1 MHELPIVKSIFD
13 ICIKHATANNAN
25 KILSVTLKVGEISDL
40 QDQWIQRY
48 FDFLSKGTIVEGAKL
63 IIKRVPL
70 VMRCKLCSESFQV
83 NINERKQV
91 ECPRCKGTK
100 LAYVS
105 GREYIVENLEI
116 V

>member
-13 ICIKHATANNAN
+13 ICVKHATANNAK

-70 VMRCKLCSESFQV
+70 VMRCKQCSESFQV
-83 NINERKQV
+83 NIKEGRQV
-91 ECPRCKGTK
+91 ECPKCMGNK

-105 GREYIVENLEI
+105 GKEYIVESLEI